1 MARQHHSNK
10 AIPAGATKA
19 VVAAFL
25 NEAGGSEGMDS
36 IALQLGVSMS
46 RAYQLQDDATLTLDH
61 AAVLTWNTKAPQAA
75 EYLATL
81 AGGQFVPVQ
90 PLNEPV
96 SDLVARFAKEGGE
109 VVQAAIA
116 MLTAP
121 GAPYA
126 LEPIVANGRP
136 IRAFVGTPHSIADE
150 MAAWLDARACDGFNV
165 MFPYLPAGLDDVI
178 DKVILPADIYI
189 VTQQL
194 KLLQVSIY

>member
-1 MARQHHSNK
+1 MARQNHSNK

-25 NEAGGSEGMDS
+25 DEAGGDEGMAS
-36 IALQLGVSMS
+36 VALQLGVSMS

-81 AGGQFVPVQ
+81 AGGQFVPVK
-90 PLNEPV
+90 PLDEDV

-116 MLTAP
+116 MLSRGDSACGVLASEIDDAIRVLIAARRSCTP
-121 GAPYA
+121 
-126 LEPIVANGRP
+126 NKKDRP
-136 IRAFVGTPHSIADE
+136 
-150 MAAWLDARACDGFNV
+150 
-165 MFPYLPAGLDDVI
+165 
-178 DKVILPADIYI
+178 
-189 VTQQL
+189 
-194 KLLQVSIY
+194 